1 MATVVELG
9 NLAANVYNEA
19 EIDAWRPIIGGKSA
33 GFLSLLAAPG
43 VTTPL
48 NPLAITVAP
57 YFEHLDRINDELEAM
72 LGDPDFR
79 NSARVRFLLLEGPE
93 DYADTYPDDADA
105 DLAQAIIT
113 KHPAGSPLGD
123 ILDAGGFK
131 DYFRDVEINP
141 ATLARIVAA
150 LRDTYG
156 DYAETQGLRFR
167 SSSSVEDIEGFTGAG
182 LYDSNTGFLNPEA
195 QPDEDDHKKTIERTI
210 KKTWSSY
217 WGFEAFEERRLERV
231 DHRSGAMGV
240 LVHARFDDPLEINNG
255 VATFTLLPADAAD
268 LAVAMVNVQVG
279 DESVTNPDPI
289 NDELPEVVELRLAAD
304 GSIGVQRLAAS
315 TLADGAPVM
324 TDQALFELF
333 DQLRSVTEL
342 WRQRTNRSLTAG
354 QAIETVTLDFE
365 FKTMA
370 PGWPARA
377 AGEPEQPGR
386 LVVKQARSLD
396 PGVRGVPADVLD
408 LAIPRDVLARARHI
422 EQTSCMADD
431 VATPVAIEILTDPL
445 LEPDL
450 GYSEMPY
457 IFSFDTELGSEP
469 DDDCRTATLFSTPDH
484 RLFELLES
492 GTLLDLSGS

>member
-1 MATVVELG
+1 MIDLG
-9 NLAANVYNEA
+9 QLAASLHDEA

-43 VTTPL
+43 VTTPHH
-48 NPLAITVAP
+48 PLAITVAP
-57 YFEHLDRINDELEAM
+57 YFEHLDRISDELDTM
-72 LGDPDFR
+72 LADRDFR
-79 NSARVRFLLLEGPE
+79 SSARVRFLLLEGPD
-93 DYADTYPDDADA
+93 DYADTYPEAADA
-105 DLAQAIIT
+105 ELAQTMIA
-113 KHPAGSPLGD
+113 KHPAGTPLGE

-131 DYFRDVEINP
+131 GYFRDVEIDP
-141 ATLARIVAA
+141 ATLARIVVA

-167 SSSSVEDIEGFTGAG
+167 SSSSIEDIEGFTGAG

-195 QPDEDDHKKTIERTI
+195 QPDEDDHNKTIERTI

-217 WGFEAFEERRLERV
+217 WGFEAFEERRLESV

-240 LVHARFDDPLEINNG
+240 LVHARFDDHLEINNG
-255 VATFTLLPADAAD
+255 VATFTLLPSNASD
-268 LAVAMVNVQVG
+268 LAVAMINVQVG

-289 NDELPEVVELRLAAD
+289 DGELPEVVELRLAAD
-304 GSIGVQRLAAS
+304 GSISVRRLAES
-315 TLADGAPVM
+315 TLAEGASVM
-324 TDQALFELF
+324 TDQALLELF

-354 QAIETVTLDFE
+354 KAIETVTLDFE

-370 PGWPARA
+370 PGWPARP

-396 PGVRGVPADVLD
+396 PGVRGIPADVLD

-422 EQTSCMADD
+422 GQTSCIVDE
-431 VATPVAIEILTDPL
+431 VTIPVAIDVLTDPL
-445 LEPDL
+445 LHPDL
-450 GYSEMPY
+450 GYSQMPY
-457 IFSFDTELGSEP
+457 TFTFDTDLDNAADS
-469 DDDCRTATLFSTPDH
+469 DCRTTTLFSTPDH
-484 RLFELLES
+484 LLFELLES
-492 GTLLDLSGS
+492 GTLLDLSGP